1 MYQIPSQPEVKS
13 VLEPFNISL
22 EMMKEIGDRLTAEM
36 VKGLDKAT
44 HAEAKVKMFPTY
56 VQSLPDGT
64 ERGDFFALDL
74 GGSNFRVLLVQL
86 LEGEVKMESKTYA
99 IAKEIMVGTGDQLF
113 DYIADCLNEFKTEQG
128 LGNKSLP
135 LGFTFSFPC
144 KQLSLKSG
152 ILVTWT
158 KGFTAEGVEGKN
170 VVDLLM
176 EACKRRGVDIDVI
189 ALVNDTTG
197 TLMSCAYS
205 DHNAYVGLILGTGT
219 NACYMEDVNKVGT
232 WEGDGNARQ
241 TIVNME
247 WGAFGDDGVLDDIR
261 TEYDRNVDE
270 TSLNRGKQQYE
281 KMISGMYLGEI
292 SRQVMVKLVQSKLL
306 FNGVSSKE
314 LDTPGKFETRFTTDI
329 ENDKSNNGT
338 DVAKILTDL
347 NLKPSLEDIEL
358 VRVICHSVA
367 KRAARL
373 AVAGLAAVTKRV
385 QRDDRPEV
393 TIGIDGTLYKKHP
406 LFKQEMEEMMKLLVP
421 GVKVNFMLS
430 EDGSGKGAALIAAV
444 ACRLHNNKVQ

>member
-1 MYQIPSQPEVKS
+1 MSQITIPEPAQGILK
-13 VLEPFNISL
+13 PFDISL
-22 EMMKEIGDRLTAEM
+22 ELMKDIGVRLTKEM
-36 VKGLDKAT
+36 TKGLDKAT
-44 HAEAKVKMFPTY
+44 HDEAKVKMFPTY

-74 GGSNFRVLLVQL
+74 GGSNFRVLLVRL

-99 IAKEIMVGTGDQLF
+99 IDQKFMVGTGDQLF
-113 DYIADCLNEFKTEQG
+113 DYIADCLNEFKKEQD
-128 LGNKSLP
+128 LLNKSLP

-144 KQLSLKSG
+144 RQKSLKSG
-152 ILVTWT
+152 NLTTWT
-158 KGFTAEGVEGKN
+158 KGFKASGVEGQD
-170 VVDLLM
+170 VVELLN
-176 EACKRRGVDIDVI
+176 EACKRKGVAIDVI

-205 DHNAYVGLILGTGT
+205 DHNTYVGLILGTGT

-232 WEGDGNARQ
+232 WAGDGNARE

-247 WGAFGDDGVLDDIR
+247 WGAFGDNGVLDDIR
-261 TEYDRNVDE
+261 TEYDMNVDS
-270 TSLNRGKQQYE
+270 TSLNQGKQLYE

-292 SRQVMVKLVQSKLL
+292 SRQVMVKLVQAKLL
-306 FNGVSSKE
+306 FNGVSSTK
-314 LDTPGKFETRFTTDI
+314 LDTANSFETRFLTDI
-329 ENDKSNNGT
+329 ENDDSNNGMVVT
-338 DVAKILTDL
+338 EILNKLDL
-347 NLKPSLEDIEL
+347 DPSIDDIML
-358 VRVICHSVA
+358 VRAVCHSVA

-373 AVAGLAAVTKRV
+373 AVAGLAAVTKKVHREN
-385 QRDDRPEV
+385 RPEV

-406 LFKQEMEEMMKLLVP
+406 LFKKEMEEMMKQLVP

-444 ACRLHNNKVQ
+444 ACRLHNNKAH

>member
-1 MYQIPSQPEVKS
+1 DKS
-13 VLEPFNISL
+13 NNGTDVAKILTDLNLKPSL
-22 EMMKEIGDRLTAEM
+22 EDIELVRVICHSVAKYEKMISGMYLGEISRQVM
-36 VKGLDKAT
+36 VKL
-44 HAEAKVKMFPTY
+44 
-56 VQSLPDGT
+56 VQSKLLFNGVSSK
-64 ERGDFFALDL
+64 ELDTPGKFETRFTTDIENIFHPHL
-74 GGSNFRVLLVQL
+74 IFL
-86 LEGEVKMESKTYA
+86 
-99 IAKEIMVGTGDQLF
+99 QLF

-152 ILVTWT
+152 MYDMTSVPSKTTL
-158 KGFTAEGVEGKN
+158 
-170 VVDLLM
+170 
-176 EACKRRGVDIDVI
+176 KRPPWRTVHGVDIDVI

-197 TLMSCAYS
+197 TLMSCAYT